1 MTGNNLL
8 IVFRAA
14 GECRRQVKNVTNLV
28 KYFKI
33 VEFED
38 HIWNQHEKPIQISTD
53 MPSIDLVIPE
63 VTCEM
68 LEF

>member
-1 MTGNNLL
+1 MLS
-8 IVFRAA
+8 VRVA
-14 GECRRQVKNVTNLV
+14 GECRRPVKNVTNFV

-33 VEFED
+33 VEF
-38 HIWNQHEKPIQISTD
+38 HARIWNRHEKPIQISTN